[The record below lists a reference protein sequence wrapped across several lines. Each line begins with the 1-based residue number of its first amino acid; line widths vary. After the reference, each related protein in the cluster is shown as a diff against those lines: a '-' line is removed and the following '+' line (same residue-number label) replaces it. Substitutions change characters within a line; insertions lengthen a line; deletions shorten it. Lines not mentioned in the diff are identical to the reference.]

1 MPDTPMQPEGREEGE
16 WEVLDSQQLFK
27 DRWLNVT
34 ADKVRTAR
42 GHVLDPYYVLSYSD
56 WVQVVAITPRDELIL
71 VRQYRHGAQRNT
83 LELPAGAMEP
93 GEGDAVAAGRREF
106 IEETGFDAP
115 DWRLVSTLHPNT
127 ATHRNR
133 CHTVLALG
141 AVRVGEQKQDLGEDI
156 EVRILPLAEVLAG
169 LGKGLLPQAMH
180 VSALL
185 LALSAAGRLD
195 LGAGLRQP
203 AG

>member
-1 MPDTPMQPEGREEGE
+1 MPVPPQGVKDGA

-27 DRWLNVT
+27 DRWLNVK
-34 ADKVRTAR
+34 AEKVRTAR
-42 GHVLDPYYVLSYSD
+42 GHVLDPYYVLSYAD
-56 WVQVVAITPRDELIL
+56 WVQVVALTPADELIL

-93 GEGDAVAAGRREF
+93 GESDAVAAGRREF
-106 IEETGFDAP
+106 IEETGFDAA
-115 DWRLVSTLHPNT
+115 DWQLVSTLHPNT

-141 AVRVGEQKQDLGEDI
+141 AFPAGEQKQDPGEDI
-156 EVRILPLAEVLAG
+156 QVQPMPLAEVLAG

-195 LGAGLRQP
+195 LASALRQP